1 MPVSNYTEL
10 YWKQDLH
17 NLLHLI
23 KLRRDSH
30 AQKEIQAYAE
40 AVHMLIKPLFPL
52 TIEAWEDYVWYGH
65 HMSRMEGE
73 LMQLILQT
81 DMALQTYVVFTD
93 LLEKKSVNYRTD
105 ASTEIHKVLGD
116 VYVHTGDGKKTN
128 RIALGS
134 MMFIHNKYIKTETCH
149 GFTSNVFWGID
160 NKVTVHYSMF
170 TNWFSEGEYEADE
183 MFEINPKI
191 PPGRYNVIKKTV
203 SFCNGKEHY
212 TTNYKVE
219 VEFFKDDLKTDSS
232 FQK

>member
-1 MPVSNYTEL
+1 MMYDPE
-10 YWKQDLH
+10 
-17 NLLHLI
+17 NLREPKKAPASFIRKAAINVGLI
-23 KLRRDSH
+23 GL
-30 AQKEIQAYAE
+30 
-40 AVHMLIKPLFPL
+40 LIGVA
-52 TIEAWEDYVWYGH
+52 TG
-65 HMSRMEGE
+65 G
-73 LMQLILQT
+73 
-81 DMALQTYVVFTD
+81 VVFTD

>member
-1 MPVSNYTEL
+1 MSYDPLHLREPKKAPVS
-10 YWKQDLH
+10 
-17 NLLHLI
+17 LLRKVLI
-23 KLRRDSH
+23 GTATIVAMLVV
-30 AQKEIQAYAE
+30 
-40 AVHMLIKPLFPL
+40 AV
-52 TIEAWEDYVWYGH
+52 TG
-65 HMSRMEGE
+65 
-73 LMQLILQT
+73 
-81 DMALQTYVVFTD
+81 
-93 LLEKKSVNYRTD
+93 LLLADIAEKKSVNYRTD

-128 RIALGS
+128 RIPLGS

-160 NKVTVHYSMF
+160 NNVTVHYSMF

-203 SFCNGKEHY
+203 SFCNGREHY

-219 VEFFKDDLKTDSS
+219 VEFIDPKTGSS
-232 FQK
+232 SPK